1 MATIKDVAKL
11 SGVSPS
17 TVSIILN
24 GNSAKRN
31 ISEKTQKKVMEA
43 VKELDYHPNIL
54 ARKLRNQAAPSKPT
68 IALYWSSDIHVN
80 IISRFLKGLQDELIK
95 LNYRYNVVICPYKTD
110 YLHLEKGIN
119 TPNNF
124 DAAII
129 ANISNSDMD
138 YLNKSSLKLPIILF
152 NRLSDKYS
160 SVNVD
165 NYKMGEKA
173 ALLFLKKGHKSAAAI
188 LTKSLNSAMDYRNK
202 GFIETC
208 AKNGIEILPR
218 NIVSAD
224 NSLHGG
230 FSAGEELIKMKN
242 APKALFCNSDSIA
255 LGVLNVLN
263 KEKISVPGD
272 VELIAIGMTDNEYT
286 EFSTPPVTI
295 VDIPIEKMAS
305 KCIELIYDMLS
316 QKLERP
322 ASVFVDAPL
331 IIRESCMWSN
341 SSLKH

>member
-31 ISEKTQKKVMEA
+31 ITEKTQKKVMSA

-54 ARKLRNQAAPSKPT
+54 ARKLRNQAAPNKPI

-80 IISRFLKGLQDELIK
+80 IISRFLKGLQDKLIK
-95 LNYRYNVVICPYKTD
+95 LNYCYNIVICPYKTN

-129 ANISNSDMD
+129 ANISNSDME
-138 YLNKSSLKLPIILF
+138 YLNKSYLKLPIILF

-165 NYKMGEKA
+165 NYRMGEKA
-173 ALLFLKKGHKSAAAI
+173 ALLLLKNGHKSAAAI
-188 LTKSLNSAMDYRNK
+188 LTKSLNRAMDCRNR

-208 AKNGIEILPR
+208 EKNGIDVSHK
-218 NIVSAD
+218 NIISAD

-230 FSAGEELIKMKN
+230 FTAGEEFIKIKDT
-242 APKALFCNSDSIA
+242 PKALFCNSDSIT

-263 KEKISVPGD
+263 RERISVPKN
-272 VELIAIGMTDNEYT
+272 VEIISIGMTDNEYT
-286 EFSTPPVTI
+286 KFSTPPITI
-295 VDIPIEKMAS
+295 VDIPIEKMAG
-305 KCIELIYDMLS
+305 KCIELISDMLS
-316 QKLERP
+316 QKLEKP
-322 ASVFVDAPL
+322 TSVFVDAPL
-331 IIRESCMWSN
+331 IVRDSCM
-341 SSLKH
+341 